1 MEIVVISYL
10 LMLNKFDINEK
21 ISLLLNIKSILLF
34 SSNNCFLGIFPQT
47 SAQKWLNTKY
57 NIKIFFRFQQMYISK
72 CKNNIIIF
80 SYKFQ
85 MTKAAKKWKCN
96 LVDFFFCLAIV
107 CIYLW
112 NVYPKKCRF
121 FPDFLNNF
129 VKKIHTHKKMSTLLR
144 GASFRISWSNL
155 DMSKY
160 AIYLPI

>member
-1 MEIVVISYL
+1 MSYPPTTTTTGGGGKRKHTPRRNKEGKGIEDGMEIVVISYL

-85 MTKAAKKWKCN
+85 MTKAAKK
-96 LVDFFFCLAIV
+96 
-107 CIYLW
+107 
-112 NVYPKKCRF
+112 
-121 FPDFLNNF
+121 
-129 VKKIHTHKKMSTLLR
+129 
-144 GASFRISWSNL
+144 
-155 DMSKY
+155 
-160 AIYLPI
+160 